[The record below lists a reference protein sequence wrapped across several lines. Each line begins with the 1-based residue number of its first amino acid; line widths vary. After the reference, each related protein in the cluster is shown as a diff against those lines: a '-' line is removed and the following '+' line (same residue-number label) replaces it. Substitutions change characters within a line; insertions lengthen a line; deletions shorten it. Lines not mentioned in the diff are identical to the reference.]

1 MSKLLP
7 HHERILIALEEC
19 TAPYGEFCANFKR
32 IAQVANMEDIS
43 EVRRIVRA
51 LARKGLAEFW
61 RGLITDNGDFAGAG
75 YCITPAGRE
84 LVSTRPAPVDGSPL
98 TSNPVDV
105 AEVECG

>member
-19 TAPYGEFCANFKR
+19 TAPYGEFCSNFKR

-51 LARKGLAEFW
+51 LARKGFAEFW
-61 RGLITDNGDFAGAG
+61 RGLITDDGDFAGAG

-84 LVSTRPAPVDGSPL
+84 LVASHPSGGDRHGK
-98 TSNPVDV
+98 
-105 AEVECG
+105 